1 MLQLLLGG
9 SGSGKTT
16 LLYQRIRARAEKGEK
31 SILLV
36 PEQFTSSTEGRIYRE
51 LGDALS
57 GMVESFSFT
66 SLAEKILSTEGGAA
80 VQTLSDAG
88 RAVLVRRALE
98 ELQDNVHYYHR
109 HRRSAAFCQMAAQT
123 IDELKSA
130 GLSGQQLAQLAGACG
145 AESGKLSELALIFQG
160 YETLLARSGMD
171 PSDRLELAGVR
182 LEEALARHSLPEFLR
197 DRAVFIDEFDTFN
210 APKKRLLGAMLA
222 ALPSV
227 TVALCDDGAPLLPG
241 DLSLFSGAKQVA
253 AQLRQLARKNG
264 AEVAVPQLLRKDL
277 RHRNAPGLAA
287 VAELL
292 ETGSCTADAPAG
304 EVRLFAAPSREEE
317 ARAAAG
323 AIRRLMRQGVRCGK
337 IAVVCRDIAKY
348 RAAVRYEFRMAEIP
362 LYCDEPTTP
371 EFSAPATAVRALLEI
386 ARGAD
391 LTENL
396 TTLAKTGLC
405 ALSEEQVCA
414 LENYAYTWA
423 PTAAAWR
430 EKFERSPKGFGEQEL
445 TEEDLRNREQAEHAR
460 ALLVGAVDAFRA
472 KVRGVNAEAISR
484 AVYFCLKTLGAE
496 EQQAAQVKA
505 IRAGRG
511 IPAAEEAAREWN
523 VVMGLLNEMA
533 HLLGEQAVTVAEY
546 EDLFG
551 LLLRSSDLGHIP
563 QTLDAVVLASA
574 GKMRLD
580 APDYVFVLG
589 LAEGEFPA
597 APGEVGLLTH
607 ADRDAL
613 MAQKIDLPDCFE
625 NRVVREQVCFY
636 KALTA
641 PAKGLWL
648 SWPKGQGQTL
658 CAALEPLVEALAPA
672 APELELTDLA
682 ATPADGL
689 DCLGGG
695 WPLTET
701 ERASL
706 TEALHTPGET
716 EPQGLALLR
725 RMADT
730 APRQVHD
737 LPALEALLGRKL
749 RISPSQLE
757 KYYTCRYGYFLQ
769 YVLGLRPRRRAELS
783 ADQSGTLMHWVLQ
796 MALDPHPGP
805 DNPMAA
811 LQPFM
816 ELDDEA
822 MAGLAALLVDEYAK
836 RYLPEDT
843 ARFAYLLSRLKKSM
857 TSLLLYLRD
866 EQRQSSFKPVACELK
881 IGRGEDAV
889 PAQVYH
895 LSDGRT
901 VQLVGTVDRADEWVE
916 EDGTRW
922 VRVVDYKTGTKKLD
936 LKEVYCGLDCQMLLY
951 LFSLTRDKSGRF
963 TGAEP
968 AGVLYLLADPAPE
981 TTTREKA
988 AHSVEYKLDGL
999 VRDEQ
1004 KLFDAM
1010 DADETGRY
1018 LPFSYYKGAPSPYQK
1033 DKRAD
1038 IAKLNRIQLHLDDLV
1053 TRMGQQLYEGQ
1064 IAAEPLV
1071 TGRSPC
1077 QWCDY
1082 GFVCCNAG
1090 IGAGILPVQIN
1101 GNDKGS
1107 GQRKRGHPPGISGKC
1122 SHLESSLF
1130 WVRSWLAL
1138 FHTDPVGWQIQQ
1150 RSHHLRDAC
1159 CHADISPAVA
1169 QHGHA
1174 ADLRL
1179 IDRLCQ
1185 GGAIFQQNMRLLFLH
1200 LPGLRIQCIDRFLP
1214 RFQCEHHRRL
1224 SRSVHLSDQCFKPV
1238 FQLGL
1243 IRGDFLWGCAGGS
1256 RLRPGR
1262 HQLRQ
1267 QQQQHGHPANEH
1279 RKSCAPLRAFASLK
1293 NRCDRCFFHG
1303 SASSAAVTASV
1314 LSSFCRNCTSC
1325 VCTCA
1330 GLSGGIH
1337 RIARAARIPS
1347 GVCSNSV
1354 STRTGMPVCASH
1366 SAANISFKRFAAS
1379 VRIVVSTPSMEA
1391 DACTG

>member
-1 MLQLLLGG
+1 MLKLILGG

-16 LLYQRIRARAEKGEK
+16 LLYHRIRTRAEAGQK

-66 SLAEKILSTEGGAA
+66 SLAEKILSAEGGSA

-98 ELQDNVHYYHR
+98 ELQDNVRYYYR
-109 HRRSAAFCQMAAQT
+109 HRRSAAFCQMAAET

-130 GLSGQQLAQLAGACG
+130 GLSGTRLAELAKGCG

-160 YETLLARSGMD
+160 YETLLFRSGMD
-171 PSDRLELAGVR
+171 PADRLELAGAR
-182 LEEALARHSLPEFLR
+182 LEEALAGGEVPGFLR
-197 DRAVFIDEFDTFN
+197 GREVFIDEFDTFN

-222 ALPSV
+222 ALPCV

-241 DLSLFSGAKQVA
+241 DVSLFSGAKQVA
-253 AQLRQLARKNG
+253 VQLRQLARKNG
-264 AEVAVPQLLRKDL
+264 AEVAAPELLRRDL
-277 RHRNAPGLAA
+277 RHAAAPGLAA
-287 VAELL
+287 VTELL
-292 ETGSCTADAPAG
+292 ETGVCPPLDAPAD

-348 RAAVRYEFRMAEIP
+348 RAAVRYEFRMADIP

-371 EFSAPATAVRALLEI
+371 EFSAPATAVKALLAL

-391 LTENL
+391 LTEHL

-405 ALSEEQVCA
+405 ALTEEEVCA
-414 LENYAYTWA
+414 LENYAYTWS
-423 PTAAAWR
+423 PNAAAWR
-430 EKFERSPKGFGEQEL
+430 AEFQNNPKGFGDITP
-445 TEEDLRNREQAEHAR
+445 TEEDNADLAMAEKAR
-460 ALLVGAVDAFRA
+460 ALLVNATDALRS
-472 KVRGVNAEAISR
+472 KVRNANAEAISR
-484 AVYFCLKTLGAE
+484 AVYFCLKELGAE
-496 EQQAAQVKA
+496 EQQAAQVEA
-505 IRAGRG
+505 IRAERG

-523 VVMGLLNEMA
+523 VVMGLLDQMA
-533 HLLGEQAVTVAEY
+533 QLLGEQTVTVGEY

-580 APDYVFVLG
+580 APDHVFVLG
-589 LAEGEFPA
+589 LAEGEFPT
-597 APGEVGLLTH
+597 APSEAGLLTH

-613 MAQKIDLPDCFE
+613 MAQQIDLPDCFE

-641 PAKGLWL
+641 PSKGLWM
-648 SWPKGQGQTL
+648 SWPKGQGLTL
-658 CAALEPLVEALAPA
+658 CAALEPIVEALEPQPPA
-672 APELELTDLA
+672 LELPDLA

-695 WPLTET
+695 WPLTDT

-706 TEALHTPGET
+706 TEALHAPGEA
-716 EPQGLALLR
+716 EPEGLALLR
-725 RMADT
+725 RMAEA

-737 LPALEALLGRKL
+737 LTALEALLGKRL

-783 ADQSGTLMHWVLQ
+783 ADQSGSLMHWVLQ
-796 MALDPHPGP
+796 MALDPDPAP
-805 DNPMAA
+805 DNPCANMLA
-811 LQPFM
+811 PFI

-822 MAGLAALLVDEYAK
+822 MAQLAGLLVDEYAR

-843 ARFAYLLSRLKKSM
+843 ARFTYLLSRLKKSM
-857 TSLLLYLRD
+857 ASLLCYLRD
-866 EQRQSSFKPVACELK
+866 EQRQSCFKPVACELK

-889 PAQVYH
+889 PPQLYH

-901 VQLVGTVDRADEWVE
+901 VQLIGTVDRADEWVE

-951 LFSLTRDKSGRF
+951 LFSLTRDASGRF

-981 TTTREKA
+981 STTRANA
-988 AHSVEYKLDGL
+988 ARSVEYKLDGL
-999 VRDEQ
+999 VRDEE
-1004 KLFDAM
+1004 KIFRAM
-1010 DADETGRY
+1010 DAEETGRY
-1018 LPFSYYKGAPSPYQK
+1018 LPFGYLRGAPSPYQK

-1038 IAKLNRIQLHLDDLV
+1038 AAKLSRIRLHLDDLV
-1053 TRMGQQLYEGQ
+1053 TQMGEQLYGGQ

-1077 QWCDY
+1077 RWCDY
-1082 GFVCCNAG
+1082 GFICCHESG
-1090 IGAGILPVQIN
+1090 IGE
-1101 GNDKGS
+1101 
-1107 GQRKRGHPPGISGKC
+1107 R
-1122 SHLESSLF
+1122 
-1130 WVRSWLAL
+1130 AL
-1138 FHTDPVGWQIQQ
+1138 
-1150 RSHHLRDAC
+1150 DA
-1159 CHADISPAVA
+1159 PA
-1169 QHGHA
+1169 
-1174 ADLRL
+1174 
-1179 IDRLCQ
+1179 
-1185 GGAIFQQNMRLLFLH
+1185 
-1200 LPGLRIQCIDRFLP
+1200 
-1214 RFQCEHHRRL
+1214 
-1224 SRSVHLSDQCFKPV
+1224 KP
-1238 FQLGL
+1238 F
-1243 IRGDFLWGCAGGS
+1243 
-1256 RLRPGR
+1256 
-1262 HQLRQ
+1262 
-1267 QQQQHGHPANEH
+1267 E
-1279 RKSCAPLRAFASLK
+1279 APEETEK
-1293 NRCDRCFFHG
+1293 KEEQ
-1303 SASSAAVTASV
+1303 
-1314 LSSFCRNCTSC
+1314 
-1325 VCTCA
+1325 
-1330 GLSGGIH
+1330 
-1337 RIARAARIPS
+1337 P
-1347 GVCSNSV
+1347 
-1354 STRTGMPVCASH
+1354 
-1366 SAANISFKRFAAS
+1366 
-1379 VRIVVSTPSMEA
+1379 
-1391 DACTG
+1391 

>member
-171 PSDRLELAGVR
+171 PSDRLELAGAR

-287 VAELL
+287 VTELL

-423 PTAAAWR
+423 PTAA
-430 EKFERSPKGFGEQEL
+430 
-445 TEEDLRNREQAEHAR
+445 
-460 ALLVGAVDAFRA
+460 
-472 KVRGVNAEAISR
+472 
-484 AVYFCLKTLGAE
+484 
-496 EQQAAQVKA
+496 
-505 IRAGRG
+505 
-511 IPAAEEAAREWN
+511 EEAAREWN
-523 VVMGLLNEMA
+523 VVMGLLNKMA
-533 HLLGEQAVTVAEY
+533 HLLGEQTVTVAEY

-613 MAQKIDLPDCFE
+613 MAQEIDLPDCFE

-706 TEALHTPGET
+706 TEALHTPGEI

-737 LPALEALLGRKL
+737 LPALEVLLGRKL

-822 MAGLAALLVDEYAK
+822 MASLAALLVDEYAK

-1071 TGRSPC
+1071 AGRSPC

-1082 GFVCCNAG
+1082 GFVCCHETG
-1090 IGAGILPVQIN
+1090 IGERALEAPA
-1101 GNDKGS
+1101 KPFEAP
-1107 GQRKRGHPPGISGKC
+1107 GQPEEG
-1122 SHLESSLF
+1122 EEEQ
-1130 WVRSWLAL
+1130 A
-1138 FHTDPVGWQIQQ
+1138 
-1150 RSHHLRDAC
+1150 
-1159 CHADISPAVA
+1159 
-1169 QHGHA
+1169 
-1174 ADLRL
+1174 
-1179 IDRLCQ
+1179 
-1185 GGAIFQQNMRLLFLH
+1185 
-1200 LPGLRIQCIDRFLP
+1200 
-1214 RFQCEHHRRL
+1214 
-1224 SRSVHLSDQCFKPV
+1224 
-1238 FQLGL
+1238 
-1243 IRGDFLWGCAGGS
+1243 
-1256 RLRPGR
+1256 
-1262 HQLRQ
+1262 
-1267 QQQQHGHPANEH
+1267 
-1279 RKSCAPLRAFASLK
+1279 
-1293 NRCDRCFFHG
+1293 
-1303 SASSAAVTASV
+1303 
-1314 LSSFCRNCTSC
+1314 
-1325 VCTCA
+1325 
-1330 GLSGGIH
+1330 
-1337 RIARAARIPS
+1337 
-1347 GVCSNSV
+1347 
-1354 STRTGMPVCASH
+1354 
-1366 SAANISFKRFAAS
+1366 
-1379 VRIVVSTPSMEA
+1379 
-1391 DACTG
+1391 

>member
-1 MLQLLLGG
+1 MLQLVLGG

-16 LLYQRIRARAEKGEK
+16 LLYHRIRTRAEAGQK

-66 SLAEKILSTEGGAA
+66 SLAEKILSVEGGTA

-98 ELQDNVHYYHR
+98 ELQDNVHYYYR
-109 HRRSAAFCQMAAQT
+109 HRRSAAFCQMAAET

-130 GLSGQQLAQLAGACG
+130 GLSGQQLYQLAQGCG
-145 AESGKLSELALIFQG
+145 PESGKLSELALIFQG
-160 YETLLARSGMD
+160 YETLLSRSGMD

-182 LEEALARHSLPEFLR
+182 LEEALARGEVPEFLR
-197 DRAVFIDEFDTFN
+197 DREVFIDEFDTFN

-222 ALPSV
+222 ALPRV
-227 TVALCDDGAPLLPG
+227 TVALCDDGAPLIPG
-241 DLSLFSGAKQVA
+241 DVGLFSGAKQVA
-253 AQLRQLARKNG
+253 AQLRQLARKSG
-264 AEVAVPQLLRKDL
+264 AEVAAPQLLRRDL
-277 RHRNAPGLAA
+277 RHRDAPGLAA
-287 VAELL
+287 VTELL
-292 ETGSCTADAPAG
+292 ENGSCAPLDAPAQ

-317 ARAAAG
+317 ARAVAG
-323 AIRRLMRQGVRCGK
+323 SIRRLMRQGVRCGK

-348 RAAVRYEFRMAEIP
+348 RAAIRYEFRMADIP

-371 EFSAPATAVRALLEI
+371 EFSAPATAVRALLAL

-405 ALSEEQVCA
+405 QLTEAQVCA
-414 LENYAYTWA
+414 LENYAYTWS
-423 PTAAAWR
+423 PSAAAWR
-430 EKFERSPKGFGEQEL
+430 AKFENNPKGFGDIEL
-445 TEEDLRNREQAEHAR
+445 TAEDAENLENAETAR

-472 KVRGVNAEAISR
+472 KVRNANAEAISR
-484 AVYFCLKTLGAE
+484 AIYFCLKELGAE
-496 EQQAAQVKA
+496 EQQVAQVEA
-505 IRAGRG
+505 LRTSRG

-523 VVMGLLNEMA
+523 VVMELLNEMA
-533 HLLGEQAVTVAEY
+533 RLLGEQTVTAAEY

-580 APDYVFVLG
+580 DPDHVFVLG
-589 LAEGEFPA
+589 LAEGEFPT

-613 MAQKIDLPDCFE
+613 MAQEIELPDCFE

-648 SWPKGQGQTL
+648 SWPKGQGLTL
-658 CAALEPLVEALAPA
+658 CAALEPIVDALDPAP
-672 APELELTDLA
+672 PELELPDLA

-695 WPLTET
+695 WPLTDT

-706 TEALHTPGET
+706 TDALRTPDQA
-716 EPQGLALLR
+716 EPEGLKLLH
-725 RMADT
+725 RMAEA

-737 LPALEALLGRKL
+737 LTALEALLGRRL

-769 YVLGLRPRRRAELS
+769 YVLGLRPRKRAELS
-783 ADQSGTLMHWVLQ
+783 ADQSGSLMHWVLQ
-796 MALDPHPGP
+796 MALDPDPAP
-805 DNPMAA
+805 DNPCAGMLA
-811 LQPFM
+811 PFM

-822 MAGLAALLVDEYAK
+822 MAQLAGLLVDEYAK

-857 TSLLLYLRD
+857 TSLLCYLRD

-881 IGRGEDAV
+881 IGNSEDAV
-889 PAQVYH
+889 RPQMYH

-901 VQLVGTVDRADEWVE
+901 VQLVGTVDRADEWIE

-951 LFSLTRDKSGRF
+951 LFSLTRDPGGRF

-981 TTTREKA
+981 STTRANA
-988 AHSVEYKLDGL
+988 ARSVEYKLDGL

-1004 KLFDAM
+1004 KLFRAM

-1018 LPFSYYKGAPSPYQK
+1018 LPFSYLRGAPSPYQK

-1038 IAKLNRIQLHLDDLV
+1038 QAKLDRIQLHLDDLV
-1053 TRMGQQLYEGQ
+1053 TQMGEQLYSGR

-1082 GFVCCNAG
+1082 GFICCHEDG
-1090 IGAGILPVQIN
+1090 IGE
-1101 GNDKGS
+1101 
-1107 GQRKRGHPPGISGKC
+1107 R
-1122 SHLESSLF
+1122 
-1130 WVRSWLAL
+1130 AL
-1138 FHTDPVGWQIQQ
+1138 
-1150 RSHHLRDAC
+1150 DA
-1159 CHADISPAVA
+1159 PA
-1169 QHGHA
+1169 
-1174 ADLRL
+1174 
-1179 IDRLCQ
+1179 
-1185 GGAIFQQNMRLLFLH
+1185 
-1200 LPGLRIQCIDRFLP
+1200 
-1214 RFQCEHHRRL
+1214 
-1224 SRSVHLSDQCFKPV
+1224 KP
-1238 FQLGL
+1238 FEGPEEKEEQ
-1243 IRGDFLWGCAGGS
+1243 
-1256 RLRPGR
+1256 P
-1262 HQLRQ
+1262 
-1267 QQQQHGHPANEH
+1267 
-1279 RKSCAPLRAFASLK
+1279 
-1293 NRCDRCFFHG
+1293 
-1303 SASSAAVTASV
+1303 
-1314 LSSFCRNCTSC
+1314 
-1325 VCTCA
+1325 
-1330 GLSGGIH
+1330 
-1337 RIARAARIPS
+1337 
-1347 GVCSNSV
+1347 
-1354 STRTGMPVCASH
+1354 
-1366 SAANISFKRFAAS
+1366 
-1379 VRIVVSTPSMEA
+1379 
-1391 DACTG
+1391 

>member
-1 MLQLLLGG
+1 MLHLVLGG

-16 LLYQRIRARAEKGEK
+16 LLYRRICARAQQGEK
-31 SILLV
+31 SILIV

-51 LGDALS
+51 LGDAQS
-57 GMVESFSFT
+57 GMVESFSFS

-88 RAVLVRRALE
+88 RAVLVRRALG
-98 ELQDNVHYYHR
+98 ELQDNVRYYYR

-130 GLSGQQLAQLAGACG
+130 GLSGQQLAELAKGCG
-145 AESGKLSELALIFQG
+145 AESGKLEELALIFQG

-171 PSDRLELAGVR
+171 PSDRLELAGAR
-182 LEEALARHSLPEFLR
+182 LEEALARGTLPEFLR
-197 DRAVFIDEFDTFN
+197 DREVFIDEFDTFN

-222 ALPSV
+222 ALPGV
-227 TVALCDDGAPLLPG
+227 TVALCDDGTPLLPG

-264 AEVAVPQLLRKDL
+264 AEVAAPELLRRDL
-277 RHRNAPGLAA
+277 RHRDAPGLAA

-292 ETGSCTADAPAG
+292 ETGRCDPDTPAG

-323 AIRRLMRQGVRCGK
+323 AIRRLMRQGVRCSQ

-348 RAAVRYEFRMAEIP
+348 RAIVRYEFRMAEIP

-405 ALSEEQVCA
+405 ALQEEQVCA

-430 EKFERSPKGFGEQEL
+430 EKFERSPRGFGEQEM
-445 TEEDLRNREQAEHAR
+445 TEEDLRNRDMAEQAR
-460 ALLVGAVDAFRA
+460 ALLVEAVDALRE
-472 KVRGVNAEAISR
+472 KVKSANAEAISR
-484 AVYFCLKTLGAE
+484 ALYFCLKTLGAE
-496 EQQAAQVKA
+496 EQQAAQVEA
-505 IRAGRG
+505 IRSARG

-523 VVMGLLNEMA
+523 VVMELLHEMA
-533 HLLGEQAVTVAEY
+533 RLLGEQTVTVAEY

-597 APGEVGLLTH
+597 APGETGLLTH

-613 MAQKIDLPDCFE
+613 MAQEIDLPDCFE

-648 SWPKGQGQTL
+648 SWPKGQGLTL
-658 CAALEPLVEALAPA
+658 CAALEPVVEALDPA
-672 APELELTDLA
+672 EPELALTDLA
-682 ATPADGL
+682 STPEDAL

-695 WPLTET
+695 WPLTDT

-706 TEALHTPGET
+706 TAALQAPGGE

-737 LPALEALLGRKL
+737 LPALEALLGRRL

-769 YVLGLRPRRRAELS
+769 YVLGLKPRKRAELS

-796 MALDPHPGP
+796 MALEPNPGP

-811 LQPFM
+811 LAPFA
-816 ELDDEA
+816 ELDDAA
-822 MAGLAALLVDEYAK
+822 MADLAALLVEEYAR

-857 TSLLLYLRD
+857 AGLLCYLRD
-866 EQRQSSFKPVACELK
+866 EQRQSSFRPVACELQ

-889 PAQVYH
+889 PPQVYR

-901 VQLVGTVDRADEWVE
+901 VQLVGTVDRADEWIE

-922 VRVVDYKTGTKKLD
+922 VRVVDYKTGSKKLD

-951 LFSLTRDKSGRF
+951 LFSLTRDASGRF

-981 TTTREKA
+981 TTDRTRA
-988 AHSVEYKLDGL
+988 ARSVEYRIDGL

-1018 LPFSYYKGAPSPYQK
+1018 LPFGYRNGKPSPYQK

-1038 IAKLNRIQLHLDDLV
+1038 AAKLDRIRLHLDDLV
-1053 TRMGQQLYEGQ
+1053 TQMGRQLYDGR
-1064 IAAEPLV
+1064 IDAEPLV
-1071 TGRSPC
+1071 TGKSPC
-1077 QWCDY
+1077 RWCDY
-1082 GFVCCNAG
+1082 GFVCCHEDG
-1090 IGAGILPVQIN
+1090 IGERALDAPDKPFELPETEDGEEN
-1101 GNDKGS
+1101 
-1107 GQRKRGHPPGISGKC
+1107 
-1122 SHLESSLF
+1122 SHE
-1130 WVRSWLAL
+1130 
-1138 FHTDPVGWQIQQ
+1138 
-1150 RSHHLRDAC
+1150 
-1159 CHADISPAVA
+1159 
-1169 QHGHA
+1169 
-1174 ADLRL
+1174 
-1179 IDRLCQ
+1179 
-1185 GGAIFQQNMRLLFLH
+1185 
-1200 LPGLRIQCIDRFLP
+1200 
-1214 RFQCEHHRRL
+1214 
-1224 SRSVHLSDQCFKPV
+1224 
-1238 FQLGL
+1238 
-1243 IRGDFLWGCAGGS
+1243 
-1256 RLRPGR
+1256 
-1262 HQLRQ
+1262 
-1267 QQQQHGHPANEH
+1267 
-1279 RKSCAPLRAFASLK
+1279 
-1293 NRCDRCFFHG
+1293 
-1303 SASSAAVTASV
+1303 
-1314 LSSFCRNCTSC
+1314 
-1325 VCTCA
+1325 
-1330 GLSGGIH
+1330 
-1337 RIARAARIPS
+1337 
-1347 GVCSNSV
+1347 
-1354 STRTGMPVCASH
+1354 
-1366 SAANISFKRFAAS
+1366 
-1379 VRIVVSTPSMEA
+1379 
-1391 DACTG
+1391 

>member
-1 MLQLLLGG
+1 MLHLVLGG

-16 LLYQRIRARAEKGEK
+16 LLYRRICARAQQGEK
-31 SILLV
+31 SILIV

-51 LGDALS
+51 LGDAQS
-57 GMVESFSFT
+57 GMVESFSFS

-88 RAVLVRRALE
+88 RAVLVRRALG
-98 ELQDNVHYYHR
+98 ELQDNVRYYYR

-130 GLSGQQLAQLAGACG
+130 GLSGQQLAELAKGCG
-145 AESGKLSELALIFQG
+145 AESGKLEELALIFQG

-171 PSDRLELAGVR
+171 PSDRLELAGAR
-182 LEEALARHSLPEFLR
+182 LEEALARGTLPEFLR
-197 DRAVFIDEFDTFN
+197 DREVFIDEFDTFN

-222 ALPSV
+222 ALPGV
-227 TVALCDDGAPLLPG
+227 TVALCDDGTPLLPG

-264 AEVAVPQLLRKDL
+264 AEVAAPELLRRDL
-277 RHRNAPGLAA
+277 RHRDAPGLAA

-292 ETGSCTADAPAG
+292 ETGRCDPDTPAG

-323 AIRRLMRQGVRCGK
+323 AIRRLMRQGVRCSQ

-405 ALSEEQVCA
+405 ALQEEQVCA

-430 EKFERSPKGFGEQEL
+430 EKFERSPRGFGEQEM
-445 TEEDLRNREQAEHAR
+445 TEEDLRNRDMAEQAR
-460 ALLVGAVDAFRA
+460 ALLVGAVDALRE
-472 KVRGVNAEAISR
+472 KVKSANAEAISR
-484 AVYFCLKTLGAE
+484 ALYFCLKTLGAE
-496 EQQAAQVKA
+496 EQQAAQVEA
-505 IRAGRG
+505 IRSARG

-523 VVMGLLNEMA
+523 VVMELLHEMA
-533 HLLGEQAVTVAEY
+533 RLLGEQTVTVAEY

-597 APGEVGLLTH
+597 APGETGLLTH

-613 MAQKIDLPDCFE
+613 MAQEIDLPDCFE

-648 SWPKGQGQTL
+648 SWPKGQGLTL
-658 CAALEPLVEALAPA
+658 CAALEPVVEALDPA
-672 APELELTDLA
+672 EPELALTDLA
-682 ATPADGL
+682 STPEDAL

-695 WPLTET
+695 WPLTDT

-706 TEALHTPGET
+706 TAALQAPGGE
-716 EPQGLALLR
+716 EPRGLALLR

-737 LPALEALLGRKL
+737 LPALEALLGRRL

-769 YVLGLRPRRRAELS
+769 YVLGLKPRKRAELS

-796 MALDPHPGP
+796 MALEPNPGP

-811 LQPFM
+811 LAPFA
-816 ELDDEA
+816 ELDDAA
-822 MAGLAALLVDEYAK
+822 MADLAALLVEEYAR

-857 TSLLLYLRD
+857 AGLLCYLRD
-866 EQRQSSFKPVACELK
+866 EQRQSSFRPVACELQ

-889 PAQVYH
+889 PPQVYR

-901 VQLVGTVDRADEWVE
+901 VQLVGTVDRADEWIE

-922 VRVVDYKTGTKKLD
+922 VRVVDYKTGSKKLD

-951 LFSLTRDKSGRF
+951 LFSLTRDASGRF

-981 TTTREKA
+981 TTDRTRA
-988 AHSVEYKLDGL
+988 ARSVEYRIDGL

-1018 LPFSYYKGAPSPYQK
+1018 LPFGYRNGKPSPYQK

-1038 IAKLNRIQLHLDDLV
+1038 AAKLDRIRLHLDDLV
-1053 TRMGQQLYEGQ
+1053 TQMGRQLYDGR
-1064 IAAEPLV
+1064 IDAEPLV
-1071 TGRSPC
+1071 TGKSPC
-1077 QWCDY
+1077 RWCDY
-1082 GFVCCNAG
+1082 GFVCCHEDG
-1090 IGAGILPVQIN
+1090 IGERALDAPDKPFELPETEDGEEN
-1101 GNDKGS
+1101 
-1107 GQRKRGHPPGISGKC
+1107 
-1122 SHLESSLF
+1122 SHE
-1130 WVRSWLAL
+1130 
-1138 FHTDPVGWQIQQ
+1138 
-1150 RSHHLRDAC
+1150 
-1159 CHADISPAVA
+1159 
-1169 QHGHA
+1169 
-1174 ADLRL
+1174 
-1179 IDRLCQ
+1179 
-1185 GGAIFQQNMRLLFLH
+1185 
-1200 LPGLRIQCIDRFLP
+1200 
-1214 RFQCEHHRRL
+1214 
-1224 SRSVHLSDQCFKPV
+1224 
-1238 FQLGL
+1238 
-1243 IRGDFLWGCAGGS
+1243 
-1256 RLRPGR
+1256 
-1262 HQLRQ
+1262 
-1267 QQQQHGHPANEH
+1267 
-1279 RKSCAPLRAFASLK
+1279 
-1293 NRCDRCFFHG
+1293 
-1303 SASSAAVTASV
+1303 
-1314 LSSFCRNCTSC
+1314 
-1325 VCTCA
+1325 
-1330 GLSGGIH
+1330 
-1337 RIARAARIPS
+1337 
-1347 GVCSNSV
+1347 
-1354 STRTGMPVCASH
+1354 
-1366 SAANISFKRFAAS
+1366 
-1379 VRIVVSTPSMEA
+1379 
-1391 DACTG
+1391 

>member
-1 MLQLLLGG
+1 MLQLVLGG

-16 LLYQRIRARAEKGEK
+16 LLYHRIRARAEAGQK

-66 SLAEKILSTEGGAA
+66 SLAEKILSVEGGAA

-98 ELQDNVHYYHR
+98 ELQENVHYYYR
-109 HRRSAAFCQMAAQT
+109 NRRSAAFCQMAAET

-130 GLSGQQLAQLAGACG
+130 GLSGQQLADLAKGCG
-145 AESGKLSELALIFQG
+145 TESGKLGELALIFQG

-171 PSDRLELAGVR
+171 PADRLELAGAR
-182 LEEALARHSLPEFLR
+182 LEEALACGAVPGFLQER
-197 DRAVFIDEFDTFN
+197 EVFIDEFDTFN
-210 APKKRLLGAMLA
+210 APKKRLLGALLA
-222 ALPSV
+222 ALPRV
-227 TVALCDDGAPLLPG
+227 TVALCDDGAPLVPG
-241 DLSLFSGAKQVA
+241 DVSLFSGAKQVA
-253 AQLRQLARKNG
+253 VQLRQLARKNG
-264 AEVAVPQLLRKDL
+264 AEVAAPQLLRRDL
-277 RHRNAPGLAA
+277 RHTEAPGLAA
-287 VAELL
+287 VTALL
-292 ETGSCTADAPAG
+292 ETGTCASLEAPAD

-323 AIRRLMRQGVRCGK
+323 AIRRLMRQGVRCGR
-337 IAVVCRDIAKY
+337 IAVVCRDIGKY
-348 RAAVRYEFRMAEIP
+348 RAAVRYEFRMAGIP

-371 EFSAPATAVRALLEI
+371 EFSAPATAVRALLAL

-405 ALSEEQVCA
+405 ALTEEEVCA
-414 LENYAYTWA
+414 LENYAYTWS
-423 PTAAAWR
+423 PNAAAWR
-430 EKFERSPKGFGEQEL
+430 AAFRNDPKGFGDREL
-445 TEEDLRNREQAEHAR
+445 TEEDARNLSDAEKAR
-460 ALLVGAVDAFRA
+460 ALLVNAADALRG
-472 KVRGVNAEAISR
+472 KVRNANAEAISR
-484 AVYFCLKTLGAE
+484 ALYFCLRELGAE
-496 EQQAAQVKA
+496 EQQTAQVEA
-505 IRAGRG
+505 IRAARG

-523 VVMGLLNEMA
+523 VVMELLDEMA
-533 HLLGEQAVTVAEY
+533 HLLGEQTVTVAEY

-580 APDYVFVLG
+580 EPDYVFVLG
-589 LAEGEFPA
+589 LAEGEFPT
-597 APGEVGLLTH
+597 APGETGLLTH

-613 MAQKIDLPDCFE
+613 MAQEIDLPDCFE

-641 PAKGLWL
+641 PARGLWL

-658 CAALEPLVEALAPA
+658 CAALEPIVEALEPAP
-672 APELELTDLA
+672 PELALPDLA

-695 WPLTET
+695 WPLTGT

-706 TEALHTPGET
+706 TEALRTPGGE
-716 EPQGLALLR
+716 EPEGLKLLR
-725 RMADT
+725 RMAD
-730 APRQVHD
+730 ASPRQVSD
-737 LPALEALLGRKL
+737 LDALEELLGRRL

-783 ADQSGTLMHWVLQ
+783 ADQSGSLMHWVLQ
-796 MALDPHPGP
+796 MALDPDPAP
-805 DNPMAA
+805 DNPCVAMLA
-811 LQPFM
+811 PFI
-816 ELDDEA
+816 ELDDDA
-822 MAGLAALLVDEYAK
+822 MAELAGLLVDEYAR

-857 TSLLLYLRD
+857 ASLLCYLRD
-866 EQRQSSFKPVACELK
+866 EQRQSSFRPVACELK
-881 IGRGEDAV
+881 IGSGGDGVR
-889 PAQVYH
+889 AQTYH

-922 VRVVDYKTGTKKLD
+922 VRVVDYKTGSKKLD

-968 AGVLYLLADPAPE
+968 AGVLYLLADPAPK
-981 TTTREKA
+981 TTNRQQAQQDVQYE
-988 AHSVEYKLDGL
+988 LDGL

-1004 KLFDAM
+1004 KVFDAM

-1018 LPFSYYKGAPSPYQK
+1018 LPFGYRNGVPSPYQK

-1038 IAKLNRIQLHLDDLV
+1038 SAKLDRIRLHLDDLV
-1053 TRMGQQLYEGQ
+1053 TQMGEQLYGGQ

-1077 QWCDY
+1077 LWCDY
-1082 GFVCCNAG
+1082 SFICCHENG
-1090 IGAGILPVQIN
+1090 IGERALDAPAKPFEV
-1101 GNDKGS
+1101 
-1107 GQRKRGHPPGISGKC
+1107 PETTPEEGK
-1122 SHLESSLF
+1122 EEQ
-1130 WVRSWLAL
+1130 
-1138 FHTDPVGWQIQQ
+1138 P
-1150 RSHHLRDAC
+1150 
-1159 CHADISPAVA
+1159 
-1169 QHGHA
+1169 
-1174 ADLRL
+1174 
-1179 IDRLCQ
+1179 
-1185 GGAIFQQNMRLLFLH
+1185 
-1200 LPGLRIQCIDRFLP
+1200 
-1214 RFQCEHHRRL
+1214 
-1224 SRSVHLSDQCFKPV
+1224 
-1238 FQLGL
+1238 
-1243 IRGDFLWGCAGGS
+1243 
-1256 RLRPGR
+1256 
-1262 HQLRQ
+1262 
-1267 QQQQHGHPANEH
+1267 
-1279 RKSCAPLRAFASLK
+1279 
-1293 NRCDRCFFHG
+1293 
-1303 SASSAAVTASV
+1303 
-1314 LSSFCRNCTSC
+1314 
-1325 VCTCA
+1325 
-1330 GLSGGIH
+1330 
-1337 RIARAARIPS
+1337 
-1347 GVCSNSV
+1347 
-1354 STRTGMPVCASH
+1354 
-1366 SAANISFKRFAAS
+1366 
-1379 VRIVVSTPSMEA
+1379 
-1391 DACTG
+1391 